1 MTEFD
6 RWWAQAF
13 PDDRHPD
20 ARPDWSPGDTPCA
33 ENGWACEICG
43 KPGGHGAT
51 GIEVGC
57 GRFGSHLMV

>member
-43 KPGGHGAT
+43 QPGGHGAT
-51 GIEVGC
+51 GIED
-57 GRFGSHLMV
+57 